1 MSEIDAMNY
10 LLMNRS
16 VFSTLVLC
24 GVLMPLV
31 VVAVAYLFRNLPAA
45 VRAAAMVN
53 TLIAVVMLTF
63 YTQTAQNGAF
73 MILTSLSEMAANGNA
88 VALNLMTNAGLPVGE
103 AVQAPAWMMGL
114 SAVQVLI
121 NLVLSVYVFMFAKWG
136 NS

>member
-31 VVAVAYLFRNLPAA
+31 VVAVAYLFRNLPTA

-103 AVQAPAWMMGL
+103 AVKAPAWMMGL
-114 SAVQVLI
+114 SAIQVLI